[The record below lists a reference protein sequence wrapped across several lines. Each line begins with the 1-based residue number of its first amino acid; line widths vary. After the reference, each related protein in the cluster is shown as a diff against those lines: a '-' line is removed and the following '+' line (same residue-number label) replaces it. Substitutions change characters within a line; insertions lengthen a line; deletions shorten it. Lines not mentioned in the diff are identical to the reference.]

1 MNVLRRK
8 SRIKVEIK
16 MISLN
21 TGLSLTILILFF
33 IVIVVGYVYIDESR
47 RTSSEAKDAI
57 KIVNKTQAEF
67 LQQWKVKQDI
77 DNVRFNQTLDGL
89 QDTYNLIVDNQK
101 LIINLSNYGS
111 HASSKNLNLTK
122 FNRAA
127 LVDTNNNMR
136 IIAEHLNI
144 TLPPFNASRL
154 G

>member
-67 LQQWKVKQDI
+67 LQQWKEKQDI

-127 LVDTNNNMR
+127 LVDTNHNMR

>member
-1 MNVLRRK
+1 
-8 SRIKVEIK
+8 

-127 LVDTNNNMR
+127 LVDTNHNMR

-144 TLPPFNASRL
+144 TLPPFNVSRL

>member
-1 MNVLRRK
+1 
-8 SRIKVEIK
+8 

-21 TGLSLTILILFF
+21 TGLSLTILTLFF

-89 QDTYNLIVDNQK
+89 QDTYNLIVGNQK

-127 LVDTNNNMR
+127 LVDTNHNMR

>member
-1 MNVLRRK
+1 
-8 SRIKVEIK
+8 

-89 QDTYNLIVDNQK
+89 QDTYNLIVGNQK

-154 G
+154 D

>member
-1 MNVLRRK
+1 
-8 SRIKVEIK
+8 

-21 TGLSLTILILFF
+21 TGLSLTILTLFF

-67 LQQWKVKQDI
+67 LQQWKEKQDI

-89 QDTYNLIVDNQK
+89 ADTYNLIVDNQK

-111 HASSKNLNLTK
+111 TASNNNLNLTK

-127 LVDTNNNMR
+127 LVDTNHNMR

>member
-1 MNVLRRK
+1 
-8 SRIKVEIK
+8 

-101 LIINLSNYGS
+101 LIINLSNFGS

-127 LVDTNNNMR
+127 LVDTNHNMR

-144 TLPPFNASRL
+144 TLPPFNVSRL

>member
-1 MNVLRRK
+1 
-8 SRIKVEIK
+8 

-67 LQQWKVKQDI
+67 LQQWKEKQDI

-127 LVDTNNNMR
+127 LVDTNHNMR

>member
-1 MNVLRRK
+1 
-8 SRIKVEIK
+8 

-67 LQQWKVKQDI
+67 LQQWKEKQDI

-101 LIINLSNYGS
+101 LIINLSNFGS

-127 LVDTNNNMR
+127 LVDTNHNMR

-144 TLPPFNASRL
+144 TLPPFNVSRL

>member
-1 MNVLRRK
+1 
-8 SRIKVEIK
+8 

-21 TGLSLTILILFF
+21 TGLSLTILTLFF

-127 LVDTNNNMR
+127 LVDTNHNMR

>member
-1 MNVLRRK
+1 
-8 SRIKVEIK
+8 

-101 LIINLSNYGS
+101 LIINLSNFGS

-127 LVDTNNNMR
+127 LVDTNHNMR

>member
-101 LIINLSNYGS
+101 LIINLSNFGS

-127 LVDTNNNMR
+127 LVDTNHNMR

>member
-1 MNVLRRK
+1 LNVLRRK

-127 LVDTNNNMR
+127 LVDTNHNMR

>member
-1 MNVLRRK
+1 MNGLRRK

-21 TGLSLTILILFF
+21 TGLSLTILTLFF

-89 QDTYNLIVDNQK
+89 QDTYNLIVGNQK

-127 LVDTNNNMR
+127 LVDTNHNMR

>member
-1 MNVLRRK
+1 
-8 SRIKVEIK
+8 

-67 LQQWKVKQDI
+67 LQQWKEKQDI

-89 QDTYNLIVDNQK
+89 ADTYNLIVGNQK

-127 LVDTNNNMR
+127 LVDTNHNMR

>member
-127 LVDTNNNMR
+127 LVDTNHNMR

>member
-1 MNVLRRK
+1 LNVLRRK

-21 TGLSLTILILFF
+21 TGLSLTILTLFF

-127 LVDTNNNMR
+127 LVDTNHNMR

>member
-21 TGLSLTILILFF
+21 TGLSLTILTLFF

-127 LVDTNNNMR
+127 LVDTNHNMR

>member
-1 MNVLRRK
+1 
-8 SRIKVEIK
+8 

-21 TGLSLTILILFF
+21 TTLSLTILTLFF
-33 IVIVVGYVYIDESR
+33 IVIAVGYIYVDESR
-47 RTSSEAKDAI
+47 KNNQEAREAIVDAKEAI
-57 KIVNKTQAEF
+57 IVVNKTQAAF
-67 LQQWKVKQDI
+67 LEEWKEKQAI
-77 DNVRFNQTLDGL
+77 DNIRFNKTLDGL
-89 QDTYNLIVDNQK
+89 ADTYNLIVDNQK
-101 LIINLSNYGS
+101 LIINLSNFGS

-127 LVDTNNNMR
+127 LVDTNHNMR

>member
-1 MNVLRRK
+1 
-8 SRIKVEIK
+8 

-127 LVDTNNNMR
+127 LVDTNHNMR